1 MNDDEL
7 ASWLATEAGK
17 LLLKIRGDIA
27 PLMPGQQATY
37 DVAALGDAGDRI
49 ANEFLLEQL
58 AIHRPDEVV
67 LSEESL
73 DPQTRHQ
80 ADRVWIIDP
89 LDGTASFSRGYPGFA
104 VHVALWE
111 SSATTSGQIV
121 AAAVAVPMIGQ
132 TLSTA
137 DPKPIGLPQGEQ
149 KEIRIVT
156 SPTNPPEKL
165 LEISSA
171 LTAEFGAT
179 VSVERRGSVGAKV
192 AHIINGHADV
202 YLTTRGFNE
211 WDIAAP
217 LAIAQHYGLSAT
229 LPTGAEFKFNQADV
243 EVPGALICRPHFYQ
257 SVMEI
262 LVGTK

>member
-1 MNDDEL
+1 MNDHEL

-17 LLLKIRGDIA
+17 LLLEVRGDIA
-27 PLMPGQQATY
+27 PLTPGQKATY
-37 DVAALGDAGDRI
+37 DIAALGDAGDRI

-58 AIHRPDEVV
+58 AIHRSGEIV
-67 LSEESL
+67 LSEESV

-104 VHVALWE
+104 VQVALWE
-111 SSATTSGQIV
+111 SGANTSGQIV
-121 AAAVAVPMIGQ
+121 AAAVAVPMIEQ

-137 DPKPIGLPQGEQ
+137 DPKPTGLSEVNPQV
-149 KEIRIVT
+149 IRIVT
-156 SPTNPPEKL
+156 SPTNPPEHL
-165 LEISSA
+165 SQISTVLAS
-171 LTAEFGAT
+171 EFNAT
-179 VSVERRGSVGAKV
+179 ISVERRGSVGAKV
-192 AHIINGHADV
+192 AHIINGHADI

-257 SVMEI
+257 SVMDI